1 MQHNKRASYQDRL
14 ITNINRPS
22 YYNQKK
28 PLFVLYNKKE
38 ALIKSICFFAIG
50 CLLLSIMREKLP
62 FAFVKGTELIDRI
75 MFFITLIGGFYLI
88 FIGLRYDNIYCM
100 LINKSTSRDLKSN
113 GEILAA
119 TLVLFAFFMLS
130 GHFFGQIISLFLG
143 IFTMIG
149 TKIIYIYSDV
159 M

>member
-1 MQHNKRASYQDRL
+1 MRIYNQNQPILHTHRASL
-14 ITNINRPS
+14 
-22 YYNQKK
+22 YNMEK
-28 PLFVLYNKKE
+28 PLFVLYDKKE

-100 LINKSTSRDLKSN
+100 LINKSTSRDLKSS
-113 GEILAA
+113 GEIFSI
-119 TLVLFAFFMLS
+119 TLMLFAFFMLS

>member
-1 MQHNKRASYQDRL
+1 MRTYNQDRL
-14 ITNINRPS
+14 IINIHRSS
-22 YYNQKK
+22 YYNQEK

-75 MFFITLIGGFYLI
+75 MFFITLIGGFNFI
-88 FIGLRYDNIYCM
+88 FIGLKYDNIYCM
-100 LINKSTSRDLKSN
+100 LINKSASRDLKPNS
-113 GEILAA
+113 EILAA

-130 GHFFGQIISLFLG
+130 GHFFGPIISLFLG

-149 TKIIYIYSDV
+149 TKIIYTFDAIN
-159 M
+159 

>member
-1 MQHNKRASYQDRL
+1 MEQNKRASYQDRV
-14 ITNINRPS
+14 ITNIHRSS
-22 YYNQKK
+22 YYNQEK

-75 MFFITLIGGFYLI
+75 MFFITLIGGFDFI
-88 FIGLRYDNIYCM
+88 FIGLKYDNIYCM
-100 LINKSTSRDLKSN
+100 LINKSASRDLKPN

-149 TKIIYIYSDV
+149 TKIIYTFDAIN
-159 M
+159 

>member
-1 MQHNKRASYQDRL
+1 MRIYNQ
-14 ITNINRPS
+14 NRPILHTNHAS
-22 YYNQKK
+22 LRNMEK

-119 TLVLFAFFMLS
+119 TLMLFAFFMLS

-149 TKIIYIYSDV
+149 TKIIYTFDAIN
-159 M
+159 

>member
-1 MQHNKRASYQDRL
+1 MR
-14 ITNINRPS
+14 I
-22 YYNQKK
+22 YNQNQPILHTNRISLCNMEK

-38 ALIKSICFFAIG
+38 TLIKSICFFAIG

-62 FAFVKGTELIDRI
+62 FAFVKSTELIDRI
-75 MFFITLIGGFYLI
+75 MFFITLIGGFYLT

-113 GEILAA
+113 GEIFSV
-119 TLVLFAFFMLS
+119 TLMLFAFFMLS

-143 IFTMIG
+143 IFTMIE
-149 TKIIYIYSDV
+149 TKIIYIYSEV
-159 M
+159 I